1 MKYTPVQIEIETV
14 LRALGGVGTKKGFTG
29 IIWGVTFALEEP
41 DMLHRVTKDLY
52 PAIAEAMGMNMNA
65 ALRDMR
71 SVVELCWD
79 MRDRDMLNKVAGRKL
94 MDKPTVGEFIDMIT
108 GYLRRRGL

>member
-1 MKYTPVQIEIETV
+1 MKYTATQIEIETV

-41 DMLHRVTKDLY
+41 DMLYEVTKGLY
-52 PAIAEAMGMNMNA
+52 PAIAEQMGMTVTA
-65 ALRDMR
+65 ILRDMR
-71 SVVELCWD
+71 SVVTLCWD
-79 MRDRDMLNKVAGRKL
+79 MGDRETMNEVAGRKL
-94 MDKPTVGEFIDMIT
+94 MDKPTVGEFIDMMT